1 MKLPSDRQIETAL
14 LPYGIAASAEMAS
27 RIRTY
32 ISLLLKWNERIS
44 LTTVT
49 SPDEIL
55 RFHFG
60 ESLFVRSILPVE
72 KSRLADVGSG
82 AGFPGIPLA
91 MATPNITIYLIESN
105 IKKFAFLSEVIR
117 ELQLTNVI
125 ASRTRMDK
133 FQSLQKPLDFV
144 TARALGQFD
153 DLLAWSRAQLLKS
166 QGLLVL
172 WLGESD
178 VAALSLEKGWD
189 WRPAV
194 PIPGT
199 QRRWI
204 LSGAPI
210 LG

>member
-1 MKLPSDRQIETAL
+1 VKPPSERQIASAL
-14 LPYGIAASAEMAS
+14 QPYGVTPSTQMTS
-27 RIRTY
+27 RIQAY

-49 SPDEIL
+49 DTDDIL

-91 MATPNITIYLIESN
+91 MAAPNLTVCLIESN
-105 IKKFAFLSEVIR
+105 AKKFAFLGEAIR
-117 ELQLTNVI
+117 ELKLTNVVANRI
-125 ASRTRMDK
+125 RMEE
-133 FQSLQKPLDFV
+133 FRAIGEPLDFV
-144 TARALGQFD
+144 TARALGHFE
-153 DLLAWSRAQLLKS
+153 
-166 QGLLVL
+166 GLLNWSKVQLSKSRGSLIL

-178 VAALSLEKGWD
+178 VATVSLDVGWD

-199 QRRWI
+199 DRRFI
-204 LSGAPI
+204 LSGTPA
-210 LG
+210 GR